1 MDNDQ
6 VVEGSN
12 FAAGFD
18 DDDATV
24 MPPADEVKVAAE
36 VVPEE
41 PATEYVQITK
51 QDWESLQT
59 RAAAIDAHGSQL
71 ASVHGSIGNLKQRLD
86 GLKSSGGVSDE
97 DLAELEAEYPDLA
110 NLSLF
115 KKLKGTAPAATGGID
130 AAEIERL
137 VQQRV
142 DPVIQQV
149 DQRVERAVETRL
161 LETQH
166 EDWREVVGMP
176 EKDGEPAPETEYRKW
191 LATQPTDY
199 QQKVGGS
206 WSHKVIGESITK
218 FKKAQ
223 SAAEA
228 ARQRSQDRREQLAAA
243 VPARGDAS
251 AAQPKGKSKF
261 AEGWDEG

>member
-6 VVEGSN
+6 ELEGN
-12 FAAGFD
+12 DFASGFD
-18 DDDATV
+18 GTATEI
-24 MPPADEVKVAAE
+24 PPADTEPPK
-36 VVPEE
+36 EE
-41 PATEYVQITK
+41 APPAPEYVQITK
-51 QDWESLQT
+51 QDWEALQA

-86 GLKSSGGVSDE
+86 GLKASGGVSDE

-130 AAEIERL
+130 PAEIEKL

-176 EKDGEPAPETEYRKW
+176 EKDGDPIPQTEYRKW
-191 LATQPTDY
+191 LATQPAEY
-199 QQKVGGS
+199 QQKVGAS
-206 WSHKVIGESITK
+206 WSHRVIGESITK
-218 FKKAQ
+218 FKQAQKAAQ
-223 SAAEA
+223 AASERA
-228 ARQRSQDRREQLAAA
+228 NQRRQQLAAA
-243 VPARGDAS
+243 VPARGDTAVTHRGNDDDFEK
-251 AAQPKGKSKF
+251 AFEQ
-261 AEGWDEG
+261 ERNR

>member
-6 VVEGSN
+6 EIEGN
-12 FAAGFD
+12 DFASGFD
-18 DDDATV
+18 GTV
-24 MPPADEVKVAAE
+24 TETPPAEPETPAAE
-36 VVPEE
+36 DP
-41 PATEYVQITK
+41 PAPEYVQITK
-51 QDWESLQT
+51 QDWEALQA

-86 GLKSSGGVSDE
+86 GLKAAGGVSDE

-115 KKLKGTAPAATGGID
+115 KKLKGKAPATQGFD
-130 AAEIERL
+130 PAEIEKL

-176 EKDGEPAPETEYRKW
+176 EKDGDPIPQTEYRKW
-191 LATQPTDY
+191 LSAQPAEY

-218 FKKAQ
+218 FKQAQKA
-223 SAAEA
+223 AAQATERA
-228 ARQRSQDRREQLAAA
+228 QQRRQQLAAA
-243 VPARGDAS
+243 VPARGDTAVTHRGGDDDFES
-251 AAQPKGKSKF
+251 GFQSG
-261 AEGWDEG
+261 